1 MRNDPNFAFF
11 KAFFGARLDRLRN
24 VRDDRGAI
32 SIETMM
38 IVAGLV
44 VVAAIAAAVILTKVN
59 EKAQTIK

>member
-1 MRNDPNFAFF
+1 MRNDPNLTFL
-11 KAFFGARLDRLRN
+11 KAFFSARLDKL
-24 VRDDRGAI
+24 RDDRGAI

-44 VVAAIAAAVILTKVN
+44 VVAAIAAGVILTKVN

>member
-1 MRNDPNFAFF
+1 MGNDPNFTFLKTFF
-11 KAFFGARLDRLRN
+11 SARIERLRN
-24 VRDDRGAI
+24 VRNDRGAI

-59 EKAQTIK
+59 EKANEIK